1 MATVNLNIRVEQEFG
16 LSSPIEISHAARVF
30 REVSLH
36 FEQMLGKQKKWYLKG
51 YSRKQALQH
60 KVFIDG
66 IKVPKEILSKWE
78 KRYQKNYPFFGEG
91 MWDGEVD
98 DSSAGID
105 LTSSYSSSNRR
116 NNPLSLVIEFPVSF
130 LNTKLSSDRM
140 IDFIQ
145 HLLILNENCTYLNV
159 ESGGYSFP
167 EIIPKKNGYDE
178 VYKKV
183 FPDRISCGWM
193 LFIPAI
199 ILPNLIPGAARVV
212 PVLKDS
218 KQIGTIV
225 VSTEEIFDGNNK
237 EHIGK
242 ANDIEIRLLDLG
254 LLPLLTEL

>member
-1 MATVNLNIRVEQEFG
+1 MATVTLNIRVEQEFG
-16 LSSPIEISHAARVF
+16 VSSPIEISHATSIF
-30 REVSLH
+30 RDVSLH
-36 FEQMLGKQKKWYLKG
+36 FEQMLGKHKKWFLKG
-51 YSRKQALQH
+51 YSRKQALQYQ
-60 KVFIDG
+60 VFVDDMM
-66 IKVPKEILSKWE
+66 VPKEILSKWE

-91 MWDGEVD
+91 IWDGEED

-116 NNPLSLVIEFPVSF
+116 KNPMSLVIEFPVS
-130 LNTKLSSDRM
+130 LISTKLSSDRM
-140 IDFIQ
+140 LEFM
-145 HLLILNENCTYLNV
+145 HHMLSLNENCTYLNV

-167 EIIPKKNGYDE
+167 EIIPKENGYDE

-199 ILPNLIPGAARVV
+199 ISPDLIPCAARVV

-218 KQIGTIV
+218 KKTGTIV

>member
-91 MWDGEVD
+91 IWDGEVD

-105 LTSSYSSSNRR
+105 LTSSYSISNRR

-167 EIIPKKNGYDE
+167 EIIPKK
-178 VYKKV
+178 KW
-183 FPDRISCGWM
+183 I
-193 LFIPAI
+193 
-199 ILPNLIPGAARVV
+199 
-212 PVLKDS
+212 
-218 KQIGTIV
+218 
-225 VSTEEIFDGNNK
+225 
-237 EHIGK
+237 
-242 ANDIEIRLLDLG
+242 
-254 LLPLLTEL
+254 